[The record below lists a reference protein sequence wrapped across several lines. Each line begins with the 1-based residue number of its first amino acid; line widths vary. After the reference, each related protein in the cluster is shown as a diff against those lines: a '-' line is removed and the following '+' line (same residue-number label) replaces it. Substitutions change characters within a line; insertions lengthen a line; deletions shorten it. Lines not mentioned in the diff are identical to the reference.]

1 MSLLGEEVVEEWLN
15 RKGYFTIR
23 GIKLGVYEID
33 ILAIKPL
40 PNGEHECRHVEIT
53 LSVNPISYISK
64 VPKAIQKER
73 GIGANNAK
81 RRDEAELKQGVAEWI
96 EKKFDHPGMEDL
108 RQRLCP
114 GKWGKQ
120 LVLGEV
126 KHKEEI
132 PLFREAGIEVL
143 FLKDVISEM
152 VKGGNIIRAA
162 AGADLVDL
170 VLLKKLDAQTGGGSL
185 QIGAPRP
192 FVG

>member
-15 RKGYFTIR
+15 RKGCFTIR

-81 RRDEAELKQGVAEWI
+81 RRVEAELRQGVAEWI
-96 EKKFDHPGMEDL
+96 GKKFDLPGMEDL

-114 GKWGKQ
+114 GKWKKE
-120 LVLGEV
+120 LVLNKV
-126 KHKEEI
+126 KHAEEI
-132 PLFREAGIEVL
+132 ALFQEAGIEV
-143 FLKDVISEM
+143 FFFEGCRFRNGQGRQHRS
-152 VKGGNIIRAA
+152 GGCWCRF
-162 AGADLVDL
+162 G
-170 VLLKKLDAQTGGGSL
+170 
-185 QIGAPRP
+185 
-192 FVG
+192 